1 LSPAVRASQIDN
13 CDLSQRFPRLVLL
26 IGRSNVIA
34 TINRRVFIKRRPQG
48 MPVIDDFGVETL
60 ALGDV
65 AKGFVVVKVDT
76 LSIDAWIRTTLSDAG
91 MHETAALGETI
102 PALGVGQI
110 VQCNSSDFA
119 VGDWVYGL
127 MSAQT
132 HALLPA
138 TGLRKLTMQEG
149 IAPDDFAGPLNV
161 TGGITAW
168 VGLIRVAQIQAGD
181 VVVVSGAAGA
191 VGSVVVQLAKARGAR
206 VIGIAG
212 GPAKCGYLLE
222 TLGADVAIDYK
233 NSDLAQQ
240 LAFAAPDG
248 VDVFFDNVGGETLD
262 IVLDNLAPAGARIAI
277 CGAISQYQNLDD
289 VRGPKLYL
297 RLAERNAMMKGFV
310 VSYYEADYPAAV
322 AEISALMQAGKLTLP
337 EHVVSGID
345 LFPEALLMLFDGGH
359 LGNLVVRP

>member
-1 LSPAVRASQIDN
+1 MDN
-13 CDLSQRFPRLVLL
+13 CDRSRRSRSNIHLLV
-26 IGRSNVIA
+26 RSNVIA
-34 TINRRVFIKRRPQG
+34 VQNRRVFIKRRPHG
-48 MPVIDDFGVETL
+48 MPVIDDFGIENVIVS
-60 ALGDV
+60 DV
-65 AKGFVVVKVDT
+65 PSGFVVAKVDT

-110 VQCNSSDFA
+110 VESNSSDLA

-127 MSAQT
+127 LSAQT
-132 HALLPA
+132 HALVPA
-138 TGLRKLTMQEG
+138 SELRKLSLQEG
-149 IAPDDFAGPLNV
+149 MEASDFAGPLNV

-168 VGLIRVAQIQAGD
+168 VGLIRVAQVQAGD

-212 GPAKCGYLLE
+212 GPAKCSYLVE

-233 NSDLAQQ
+233 NGNLAGQ
-240 LAFAAPDG
+240 LAEAAPDG

-322 AEISALMQAGKLTLP
+322 AEISELMRDGKLNLP

-345 LFPEALLMLFDGGH
+345 RFPEALLMLFDGSH

>member
-1 LSPAVRASQIDN
+1 
-13 CDLSQRFPRLVLL
+13 L
-26 IGRSNVIA
+26 IIRSKVIA
-34 TINRRVFIKRRPQG
+34 LQNRRVFIKRRPEG
-48 MPVIDDFGVETL
+48 MPVRDDFGTESV
-60 ALGDV
+60 AIGDV
-65 AKGFVVVKVDT
+65 AAGFVVARVDT

-110 VQCNSSDFA
+110 VASHSPDLA
-119 VGDWVYGL
+119 VGDWVYGML
-127 MSAQT
+127 SAQT
-132 HALLPA
+132 HALVPA
-138 TGLRKLTMQEG
+138 AGLRKLSVQAGMT
-149 IAPDDFAGPLNV
+149 PSDFAGPLNV

-168 VGLIRVAQIQAGD
+168 VGLIRVAEVKAGD

-212 GPAKCGYLLE
+212 GPVKCSYLVD

-233 NSDLAQQ
+233 NGNLAKQ
-240 LAFAAPDG
+240 LADAAPDG

-262 IVLDNLAPAGARIAI
+262 IALDNLAPAGARIAI

-310 VSYYEADYPAAV
+310 VSHYETDYPAAM

-337 EHVVSGID
+337 EHVVSGIEH
-345 LFPEALLMLFDGGH
+345 FPDALLMLFDGSH
-359 LGNLVVRP
+359 LGNLVVKP

>member
-1 LSPAVRASQIDN
+1 
-13 CDLSQRFPRLVLL
+13 
-26 IGRSNVIA
+26 
-34 TINRRVFIKRRPQG
+34 
-48 MPVIDDFGVETL
+48 MPVIQDFGIES
-60 ALGDV
+60 V
-65 AKGFVVVKVDT
+65 AVGNVASGFVVVQVDT

-91 MHETAALGETI
+91 MHETAGIGETI

-110 VQCNSSDFA
+110 VETNSSDLA

-132 HALLPA
+132 HALVPA
-138 TGLRKLTMQEG
+138 SGLRKLSLPEG
-149 IAPDDFAGPLNV
+149 IAPSDFAGPLNV
-161 TGGITAW
+161 TGGLTAW
-168 VGLIRVAQIQAGD
+168 VGLIRVAQVQAGD

-191 VGSVVVQLAKARGAR
+191 VGSVVVQLAKAHGAR

-212 GPAKCGYLLE
+212 GPAKCSYLVE
-222 TLGADVAIDYK
+222 TLGADTAIDYK
-233 NSDLAQQ
+233 NGDLAQQ
-240 LAFAAPDG
+240 LAEAAPDG
-248 VDVFFDNVGGETLD
+248 INVFFDNVGGETLD
-262 IVLDNLAPAGARIAI
+262 IVLDNLAPAGARVAI

-310 VSYYEADYPAAV
+310 VSFYEADYPAAV
-322 AEISALMQAGKLTLP
+322 TEISALMLAGKLTLP

-345 LFPEALLMLFDGGH
+345 RFPEALLMLFDGGH

>member
-1 LSPAVRASQIDN
+1 LIVRSK
-13 CDLSQRFPRLVLL
+13 
-26 IGRSNVIA
+26 VIA
-34 TINRRVFIKRRPQG
+34 ITNRRVFIKRRPQG
-48 MPVIDDFGVETL
+48 MPVIEDFGIESVAVGNV
-60 ALGDV
+60 AL
-65 AKGFVVVKVDT
+65 GFVVVQVDT

-91 MHETAALGETI
+91 MHETAAIGETI

-110 VQCNSSDFA
+110 VETNSSDLA

-132 HALLPA
+132 HALVPA
-138 TGLRKLTMQEG
+138 SGLRKLSLQEG
-149 IAPDDFAGPLNV
+149 IAPSDFAGPLNV
-161 TGGITAW
+161 TGGLTAW
-168 VGLIRVAQIQAGD
+168 VGLIRVAQVQAGD

-191 VGSVVVQLAKARGAR
+191 VGSVVVQLAKAHGAR

-212 GPAKCGYLLE
+212 GPAKCSYLVE
-222 TLGADVAIDYK
+222 TLGADTAIDYK
-233 NSDLAQQ
+233 FGDLAQQ
-240 LAFAAPDG
+240 LAEAAPDG
-248 VDVFFDNVGGETLD
+248 IDVFFDNVGGETLD
-262 IVLDNLAPAGARIAI
+262 IALDNLAPAGARIAI

-310 VSYYEADYPAAV
+310 VSFYEADYPAAV
-322 AEISALMQAGKLTLP
+322 AEISALMRAGKLTLP

-345 LFPEALLMLFDGGH
+345 HFPDALLMLFDGGH